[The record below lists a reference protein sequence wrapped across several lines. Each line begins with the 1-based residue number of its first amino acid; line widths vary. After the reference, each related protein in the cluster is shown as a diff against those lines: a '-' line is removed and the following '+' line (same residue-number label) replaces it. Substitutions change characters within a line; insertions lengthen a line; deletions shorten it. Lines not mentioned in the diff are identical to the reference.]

1 MFKKHYLITLPALI
15 TAFLLTAG
23 FAFVQNSYADKP
35 ACNIE
40 TDLYGEFTGDHYR
53 AFVWNNSEN
62 PDCVHNATL
71 AMYEVPQ
78 PEGSPLFVDT
88 QRLIRHA
95 TQVVKPGEK
104 YELILDSQT
113 DACRIQ
119 IDLVRGDVLKEK
131 PYYYNALG
139 AKLIQLKDCGY
150 VESVRAT
157 ATPVPAKGS
166 VEAAST
172 TMKKGVL
179 AGTGNTTVIYSI
191 IIAGAISLISGMV
204 LKKVGK

>member
-1 MFKKHYLITLPALI
+1 MLKKHYLITLPAILFTLI
-15 TAFLLTAG
+15 LTAG
-23 FAFVQNSYADKP
+23 FGFAKNSYADKP
-35 ACNIE
+35 ACNI
-40 TDLYGEFTGDHYR
+40 DSDIYGEFGGDYYHAY
-53 AFVWNNSEN
+53 VWNNSEN

-88 QRLIRHA
+88 QRLIRYA
-95 TQVVKPGEK
+95 TQTIKPGEK

-150 VESVRAT
+150 VESVQAT

-166 VEAAST
+166 VEAASV
-172 TMKKGVL
+172 MKKGVL

-204 LKKVGK
+204 LKKFSK